1 MRLLYQICGMAWG
14 GHAFRA
20 CRAEAA
26 RAGWIWYN
34 IDMSSIPPTSVS
46 LLRDISSD
54 PQSERWSELYRRYCE
69 PMFAFARAKFPTLET
84 EDLVQ
89 ETMAALVER
98 MPGYKYLP
106 DEKGHF
112 RNYLMGILKH
122 KAMDALNRRSRE
134 AAARKGLRDEPRPEG
149 ADADDSEWRA
159 AALEVAIEQLMA
171 DKSVNAL
178 HRTVFRRVALMRE
191 RPEDVAREFG
201 ISRGNVDVI
210 KKRLLER
217 LGESV
222 RRLVGA

>member
-1 MRLLYQICGMAWG
+1 MQWG

-69 PMFAFARAKFPTLET
+69 PMFAFARAKFPTLEP

-98 MPGYKYLP
+98 LP
-106 DEKGHF
+106 
-112 RNYLMGILKH
+112 
-122 KAMDALNRRSRE
+122 
-134 AAARKGLRDEPRPEG
+134 GLRAEPVDQIVYGKPG
-149 ADADDSEWRA
+149 A
-159 AALEVAIEQLMA
+159 LF
-171 DKSVNAL
+171 
-178 HRTVFRRVALMRE
+178 T
-191 RPEDVAREFG
+191 
-201 ISRGNVDVI
+201 GNVQNDTAV
-210 KKRLLER
+210 
-217 LGESV
+217 SHH
-222 RRLVGA
+222 